1 MQKTIHFALFLFIV
15 TGLLFS
21 ACTKVPESLEEDGME
36 GSLEESLEFEEED
49 DEDMP
54 TVSPSEET
62 PSENS
67 AAPAQESAYVE
78 GSYTQTANY
87 MTPAGQET
95 VGVTL
100 TLDGEGII
108 QSVSVQNLAKDDT
121 SQFYVGKF
129 TEGISA
135 VVVGKDIDSLGTIG
149 AVNGSSLTPNAF
161 NTAALAIR
169 TEAQDA

>member
-36 GSLEESLEFEEED
+36 GSLEESL
-49 DEDMP
+49 
-54 TVSPSEET
+54 VIEET
-62 PSENS
+62 PSENGD
-67 AAPAQESAYVE
+67 APAQESHESSYVE
-78 GSYTQTANY
+78 GAYTQTSNY

-108 QSVSVQNLAKDDT
+108 QSVSIQNLAKDDT

-135 VVVGKDIDSLGTIG
+135 VVVGKDIDSLGSIG
-149 AVNGSSLTPNAF
+149 AVNGSSLTPKGF
-161 NTAALAIR
+161 AAAVEAIR
-169 TEAQDA
+169 TEAQGA